1 MGDGE
6 GATINLPLPG
16 DSGKARWGL
25 LLLAE
30 LQLMLMSLQQER
42 PLASHRHCLCLLK
55 HHLAPPPAACAGHEA
70 MLAAF
75 DEVVEPAARRFCP
88 DIILVSAGYDAHWR
102 DPLAGLQLRSSSYH
116 ALGGRLAALAGELCG
131 GRLVMLLEGGYDLKA
146 LGESVANTFLGE
158 LFLGVGGG

>member
-1 MGDGE
+1 
-6 GATINLPLPG
+6 
-16 DSGKARWGL
+16 
-25 LLLAE
+25 
-30 LQLMLMSLQQER
+30 
-42 PLASHRHCLCLLK
+42 
-55 HHLAPPPAACAGHEA
+55 

-75 DEVVEPAARRFCP
+75 DEIVEPAARRFRP

-116 ALGGRLAALAGELCG
+116 SLGARLAALASELCG

-158 LFLGVGGG
+158 LYWLLRPCLVQGTAVWWAVRSVELLGDCNQQAVPARCCPAQQ